1 MIHDARN
8 LNVRKSARPTR
19 VATTLALLSVYGAAV
34 CAALASTVTTAGCGS
49 IDPDKTTEVFRPNL
63 QQYRQYVNGPLVRR
77 CGTLDCHGQQG
88 RPFRLYSQSGLR
100 VREKDASAATGQ
112 AAIPAITQ
120 EEELRNFESIIGLE
134 PEEFSRVLIRRGEN
148 PETLV
153 FFRKPLGLES
163 HKGGADTLTRNSA
176 FYRCLKGWLATG
188 TKGNDPPVAMSANDI
203 ADCETLRR

>member
-1 MIHDARN
+1 MN
-8 LNVRKSARPTR
+8 LRGRKSSKSTR
-19 VATTLALLSVYGAAV
+19 VATTLALLSVYGAAI
-34 CAALASTVTTAGCGS
+34 CAALASTATTAGCGS
-49 IDPDKTTEVFRPNL
+49 IDPDRTTEIFRPNL

-120 EEELRNFESIIGLE
+120 EEELRNYESLIGLE
-134 PEEFSRVLIRRGEN
+134 PEEFSRVLIRRGAD

-153 FFRKPLGLES
+153 LFRKPLGLES

-188 TKGNDPPVAMSANDI
+188 TKGNEPPIGMAAADI
-203 ADCETLRR
+203 SDCESLQR